1 MTESTDRSESGG
13 GPTTP
18 RVQKTHRSARDEI
31 VIPDRPADDTV
42 DGEPIPEAW
51 AQYGQHMQMTRFDQ
65 RMFAATVK
73 EDEDT
78 LLIKYIHPTN
88 PDPIVVSYDAAET
101 QDGKVAPEELVNIV
115 KLAHRLGKEPEEIT
129 KYNLQRNDVKPFPVS
144 YGIGHA
150 NRGHELDEPTTAER
164 NLIWSLYS
172 DYLRDKTV
180 YTPPA
185 NQPIQ

>member
-1 MTESTDRSESGG
+1 MTESTDRTETGG

-18 RVQKTHRSARDEI
+18 KVQKTHRSARDDI
-31 VIPDRPADDTV
+31 TIPDRPADDMV
-42 DGEPIPEAW
+42 DGEPIPETW

-73 EDEDT
+73 EDGDT

-88 PDPIVVSYDAAET
+88 PDPMVVSYDAVQTEA
-101 QDGKVAPEELVNIV
+101 GKVAPEELVNIV
-115 KLAHRLGKEPEEIT
+115 ELAHRLGKDPEEIT
-129 KYNLQRNDVKPFPVS
+129 KYNLQRNNVAPFPISFGV
-144 YGIGHA
+144 GHV
-150 NRGHELDEPTTAER
+150 NRDAELDEPTTAER
-164 NLIWSLYS
+164 KLIWSLHG

-185 NQPIQ
+185 E